1 MSFDIQGALKAG
13 YSEKEIIDFLAQ
25 EGGSDFDVAGARG
38 AGYSDREILDFLN
51 QDTPVSAPEEN
62 GFQLEQP
69 EVDLDDMP
77 GYREAVESTSKAM
90 GNAPRSFMEEAGGI
104 IDAVTSP
111 VETAKN
117 VGKLVAGVGQKAWRG
132 LGGETDG
139 EYIPYA
145 DALADLYAERYGG
158 LDKARKTFEDKPFAL
173 LGDATTLLTGGGGVL
188 TAAGK
193 LGKAGNVASK
203 AGRALNTA
211 AKYTDPMTY
220 AALTAKPVTAP
231 VKGIVKAVTPSPE
244 RLYGSAIKGLSALD
258 PDVRKS
264 VLDTAFKERILP
276 TEEGLAKLQG
286 IQKKVGEQ
294 VGKIVDERAAKELAG
309 EAPLTISGPAM
320 IESAKKFVKEREKGP
335 FYKERHKEVDR
346 AARKAR
352 KGFYGMMDT
361 RTAHDLKLGA
371 QKAARATYDEA
382 NTELPASKLFANA
395 LAHEAREAVEK
406 SVPEVAPLNARLSTL
421 HPLSE
426 VLKRA
431 TGRELGT
438 NVITLPAYLGGGMY
452 GLGAGT
458 ALNIARLPTVK
469 GKTAFA
475 LDSLRKLPNSKKAQ
489 LFMEAQR
496 PLRSGAYIGNLLDM
510 MAEEDKK

>member
-13 YSEKEIIDFLAQ
+13 YSEKEIIDFLSQ
-25 EGGSDFDVAGARG
+25 EGGSDFDVAGARS

-51 QDTPVSAPEEN
+51 QDAPVSVPEES
-62 GFQLEQP
+62 GLQLEQP
-69 EVDLDDMP
+69 EVDLDAMP
-77 GYREAVESTSKAM
+77 GYRGTVESTSKAM

-104 IDAVTSP
+104 IDAVTNYD
-111 VETAKN
+111 ETAKN
-117 VGKLVAGVGQKAWRG
+117 VGRLVAGAGQKAWRG
-132 LGGETDG
+132 IGGETDG

-145 DALADLYAERYGG
+145 DAFADMYAERYGS
-158 LDKARKTFEDKPFAL
+158 LDKARKTFEEKPFAL
-173 LGDATTLLTGGGGVL
+173 LGDATTLLTGGGGTL
-188 TAAGK
+188 AAAGK

-203 AGRALNTA
+203 AGKALNTA
-211 AKYTDPMTY
+211 AKYTDPMTH
-220 AALTAKPVTAP
+220 AAILATPVTAP
-231 VKGIVKAVTPSPE
+231 IKGLAKAVTPSPE
-244 RLYGSAIKGLSALD
+244 RLYGSAIKGLSSL
-258 PDVRKS
+258 PPEVRKG

-276 TEEGLAKLQG
+276 TEEGLVKLQD
-286 IQKKVGEQ
+286 IQKNVGKQ
-294 VGKIVDERAAKELAG
+294 VGDLVDERATKELAG

-320 IESAKKFVKEREKGP
+320 IERAKMFVKEREKGP
-335 FYKERHKEVDR
+335 FYKERHKEVDK

-406 SVPEVAPLNARLSTL
+406 SVPEVAPLNSRLSKL
-421 HPLSE
+421 HPLEE

-431 TGRELGT
+431 TGRELG
-438 NVITLPAYLGGGMY
+438 NNIITLPAYLGGGMY

-458 ALNIARLPTVK
+458 ALNIARLPAVK

-475 LDSLRKLPNSKKAQ
+475 LDSLRKLPESKKAQ
-489 LFMEAQR
+489 FFMGAQR
-496 PLRSGAYIGNLLDM
+496 PLRSGAYIGNLLDLI
-510 MAEEDKK
+510 AEEDEK